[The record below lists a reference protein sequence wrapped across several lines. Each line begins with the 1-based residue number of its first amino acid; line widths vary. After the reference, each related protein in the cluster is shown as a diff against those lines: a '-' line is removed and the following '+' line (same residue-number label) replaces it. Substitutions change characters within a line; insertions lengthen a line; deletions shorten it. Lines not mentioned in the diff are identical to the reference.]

1 MRARRVCCTIVS
13 DEPRKL
19 ACSFSRCLY
28 AWHVSYVLFAKRWPH
43 SSHLNSWQSL
53 PPPTGPCAAFPH
65 SGQDLEGS
73 SAPSS
78 PRTFSLVN
86 TAGAVS
92 GKASAR
98 RNIARAYSLR
108 ERGLVIVVSPFHY
121 ECSPLL
127 KIIEITRS
135 VTLI

>member
-1 MRARRVCCTIVS
+1 M
-13 DEPRKL
+13 PRLQHAVFTFKEGR
-19 ACSFSRCLY
+19 SF
-28 AWHVSYVLFAKRWPH
+28 AHVLFAKRWPH
-43 SSHLNSWQSL
+43 SSHLNSWHSL
-53 PPPTGPCAAFPH
+53 PPSTRPVFPH
-65 SGQDLEGS
+65 NGEDMEVS

-92 GKASAR
+92 EKASPR

-121 ECSPLL
+121 RCCPQL
-127 KIIEITRS
+127 KS
-135 VTLI
+135 